1 MGKEIVNKE
10 KDMEIEEGSESNSA
24 PDKTIENNK
33 ESNLKETK
41 VDELSNEAKDQVLTN
56 GSSGP
61 ASELAE
67 DGSNDTEMK
76 EDSNDVEMKDEESLD
91 DAEIDKV
98 QKSII
103 DKTETPTPS
112 EEGSE
117 DDKNE
122 DDYEPEENQDD
133 EEEEGEGDGDGDYD
147 DGCSTPTRRSSKRQI
162 SSNLAR
168 KRPRGYAG
176 KFLPQ
181 KKPEIAALLD
191 ENARMDMDEDSQ
203 GSSIS
208 KKKERKYRCEVINPD
223 SIEVFTAEKVVGYVW
238 PLEG

>member
-1 MGKEIVNKE
+1 
-10 KDMEIEEGSESNSA
+10 
-24 PDKTIENNK
+24 
-33 ESNLKETK
+33 
-41 VDELSNEAKDQVLTN
+41 
-56 GSSGP
+56 
-61 ASELAE
+61 
-67 DGSNDTEMK
+67 MK

-91 DAEIDKV
+91 DVEIDKKV
-98 QKSII
+98 LGMKDKIII

-133 EEEEGEGDGDGDYD
+133 EDEAEETKDDEDDEEEDEEEEEEEGDGDYD

-162 SSNLAR
+162 SSKLAR

-203 GSSIS
+203 GSSI
-208 KKKERKYRCEVINPD
+208 
-223 SIEVFTAEKVVGYVW
+223 
-238 PLEG
+238 